1 MANYTKRDEV
11 AVIELNNPPVNALS
25 FEVRSGLQNALKSA
39 IDDQDVKCIVI
50 HGKGKN
56 FSAGADIKEFGA
68 GTKQQKPWITDAC
81 RLADESS
88 KPVVA
93 AIAGTA
99 LGGGLEVALF
109 CHYRIG
115 TPSCRVG
122 FPEVQIGIL
131 PGAGGTQRLPRLIGV
146 NSSIDMITS
155 GRHVMAE
162 EAMKLGILDKIVTED
177 IIEEGVKFAKSVV
190 GLDLAHR
197 ILKNRKIEA
206 VSPKVFDDEISRV
219 KKKYKGYIAPLF
231 CLKAIQA
238 SVQLPYDASMEQEL
252 QLFQH
257 LVGSNQA
264 KAQQYAF
271 FAERTS
277 ARWQLPTGAN
287 SQNASPLPVKTAG
300 VIGAGTMGAGIAL
313 CLITSGIPTV
323 LVEQDQKFLE
333 KGIKTMEGDLRGSVA
348 LKKMTA
354 EQAKKAML
362 ILKPS
367 VNFEDLHDVDLVIE
381 AVYENLALKKEI
393 FAKLDK
399 ICQPQTILCTNTSS
413 LDIDMIAEA
422 TKRMDKVVGTHFFA
436 PAYIMKLQ
444 ENVYGK
450 NTSAETVATVMA
462 LGRRIRKVPVLVG
475 TCESFAANRMLHPY
489 VTEAL
494 YLVEEGASPY
504 EVDQV
509 LEDFGMPMGMF
520 RVSDLSGLDIGY
532 KVRREAAKR
541 QGIDL
546 TLGTRFVNGERV
558 CLLADVLVEKG
569 RLGIKSGKGWYNYGS
584 PGKKEAIP
592 DPEVL
597 DIIEEHCR
605 KFGIKKQKISSQ
617 EILERMQLA
626 LINEGFRILE
636 EGIVSKPEDIDV
648 IWIYG
653 FGWPKYMG
661 GPMFYAN
668 EMKLKN
674 VYRKICDFHQKYPF
688 SIHWT
693 PSKLLARLSETD
705 LPISN
710 WTSLINSNSKL

>member
-1 MANYTKRDEV
+1 MANYRNKGGV

-25 FEVRSGLQNALKSA
+25 FEVRSGLMNALKRA
-39 IDDQDVKCIVI
+39 HDDKDVKCIVI

-56 FSAGADIKEFGA
+56 FSAGADIKEFG

-122 FPEVQIGIL
+122 FPEVQIGVL

-146 NSSIDMITS
+146 KHSIDMITS

-162 EAMKLGILDKIVTED
+162 EALKLGILDKIVTDD
-177 IIEEGVKFAKSVV
+177 IIEEGIQFAKSVV
-190 GLDLAHR
+190 GIDVGGR
-197 ILKNRKIEA
+197 ILRNRKVEDA
-206 VSPKVFDDEISRV
+206 GSKVFDDEISRV

-238 SVQLPYDASMEQEL
+238 SMQLPYDAGMEQEL
-252 QLFQH
+252 KLFQQ
-257 LVGSNQA
+257 LVSSGQA
-264 KAQQYAF
+264 KAQQYTF
-271 FAERTS
+271 FAERIS
-277 ARWQLPTGAN
+277 ARWQLPSGAN
-287 SQNASPLPVKTAG
+287 SQTASPLPVKTAG

-333 KGIKTMEGDLRGSVA
+333 KGVKTVEGDLRGSVA

-354 EQAKKAML
+354 EQANKA
-362 ILKPS
+362 ISVLKTS
-367 VNFEDLHDVDLVIE
+367 VNLEDLHDVDLVIE

-399 ICQPQTILCTNTSS
+399 ICKSKTILCTNTSS
-413 LDIDMIAEA
+413 LDIDTIAEA
-422 TKRMDKVVGTHFFA
+422 TKRRDKVVGTHFFA

-450 NTSAETVATVMA
+450 DTSAETVATVMA
-462 LGRRIRKVPVLVG
+462 LGKRIRKVPVLVG
-475 TCESFAANRMLHPY
+475 TCDSFVANRMLHPY
-489 VTEAL
+489 ATEAL
-494 YLVEEGASPY
+494 FLVEEGASPY
-504 EVDQV
+504 EVDQA

-532 KVRREAAKR
+532 KVRKEAAKR
-541 QGIDL
+541 RGIEL
-546 TLGTRFVNGERV
+546 TSDTRFVNGERV
-558 CLLADVLVEKG
+558 CLLANVLVEKG

-584 PGKKEAIP
+584 PGKREATP

-597 DIIEEHCR
+597 DTIEEYCR
-605 KFGIKKQKISSQ
+605 KYDIKKRKISSQ

-626 LINEGFRILE
+626 MINEGFKILE
-636 EGIVSKPEDIDV
+636 EGIVSKPEDIDI

-674 VYRKICDFHQKYPF
+674 VYRKIRDFHQNYPF

-705 LPISN
+705 LPISK